1 MGMRD
6 FARANLR
13 ASRATVLGQWKLKP
27 YFSQGWVLGVEI
39 GVIVSFKGR
48 TLKQAPILLMSQEMA
63 A

>member
-27 YFSQGWVLGVEI
+27 YFSQGWLVGVET
-39 GVIVSFKGR
+39 GVIVSFKGW
-48 TLKQAPILLMSQEMA
+48 TSKQASILLVSEEMA
-63 A
+63 S